1 MLRRIRVVLLVVG
14 GFSLVAG
21 LNAGLLRLG
30 LWAPV
35 ASDRLADL
43 HGPVMVLG
51 FLGTVISLERA
62 QATRHPLALLSPGL
76 LGSGS
81 LLLVLGAPSAL
92 GKLLMIEG
100 AAAFVIVM
108 LGLWRRTRA
117 DLVAAQCLGAFL
129 LLIGAVLWWFTDVAA
144 LLPVL
149 VAFLVV
155 TIASERAELAQI
167 SMGPSALP
175 TLVALT
181 LALSLA
187 AVAAV
192 LWPDGGSRAMGL
204 LCVLT
209 AVWLWRDDV
218 GRHLIRTH
226 GFRRFNAAALLAG
239 NFWLAVA
246 GLTWVIAGQPESTY
260 SYDLV
265 VHGVFLGFGFSM
277 IMAHAPTIFPA
288 VLGRALPY
296 RPVMW
301 GPLVLLHLGLVY
313 RAMGDV
319 TGVQQ
324 LWQTGGV
331 VTVVAVLTFLV
342 TAVHTVIAANR
353 AVNTGEQD
361 VSAAVRPLR
370 NAERPG
376 TPATDSGR
384 QTSSERTES

>member
-1 MLRRIRVVLLVVG
+1 MALLLIG
-14 GFSLVAG
+14 GLSLLAG

-62 QATRHPLALLSPGL
+62 QASRAPLALLSPGL

-92 GKLLMIEG
+92 GKLLVIEG

-117 DLVAAQCLGAFL
+117 DLVAAQSLGALL

-167 SMGPSALP
+167 SMGPRALP

-181 LALSLA
+181 FALSLA

-192 LWPDGGSRAMGL
+192 LWPAGGSRAMGL

-209 AVWLWRDDV
+209 AAWLLRDDV

-239 NFWLAVA
+239 NFWLAAA
-246 GLTWVIAGQPESTY
+246 GLTWVIVGQPESTY

-265 VHGVFLGFGFSM
+265 VHGVFLGFAFSM
-277 IMAHAPTIFPA
+277 IMAHASTIFPA

-296 RPVMW
+296 RPILW
-301 GPLVLLHLGLVY
+301 APLVLLHLGMVY

-331 VTVVAVLTFLV
+331 VTVVAVLSFMV
-342 TAVHTVIAANR
+342 TAVHTVITA
-353 AVNTGEQD
+353 EQ
-361 VSAAVRPLR
+361 SAAT
-370 NAERPG
+370 AGRPG
-376 TPATDSGR
+376 SIAQRSETAAAATTPATDSGR
-384 QTSSERTES
+384 QASSERTES